1 MRKSQTPG
9 PVGEPASI
17 GIKRYLISVLVRSF
31 IRLLYGTLRIMDAG
45 SRSLD
50 AVESDGGCA
59 ILPFFHGRQFPLVPY
74 MAKRKAT
81 IMSSLSRDG
90 ELQAHILAGF
100 GYRIV
105 RGSASRG
112 GARGLIGMKRGMRDG
127 YHAGLAVDG
136 PKGPIHEVKPG
147 VIYLAKKTGAPVI
160 PVLTSAKPSIV
171 MKKTW
176 DRYMLPVPFAKAVIL
191 FGEPIYFDGNMD
203 QGSMERDCR
212 RLRDIMLSL
221 QEEADGMVGLKK
233 GEKARR
239 RSKTKTK

>member
-1 MRKSQTPG
+1 
-9 PVGEPASI
+9 
-17 GIKRYLISVLVRSF
+17 
-31 IRLLYGTLRIMDAG
+31 
-45 SRSLD
+45 
-50 AVESDGGCA
+50 
-59 ILPFFHGRQFPLVPY
+59 
-74 MAKRKAT
+74 
-81 IMSSLSRDG
+81 
-90 ELQAHILAGF
+90 
-100 GYRIV
+100 
-105 RGSASRG
+105 
-112 GARGLIGMKRGMRDG
+112 MKRGMRDG

-171 MKKTW
+171 MKKAW

-191 FGEPIYFDGNMD
+191 FGEPIYFDVNMD
-203 QGSMERDCR
+203 QGSMERDSQ

-233 GEKARR
+233 GERARR